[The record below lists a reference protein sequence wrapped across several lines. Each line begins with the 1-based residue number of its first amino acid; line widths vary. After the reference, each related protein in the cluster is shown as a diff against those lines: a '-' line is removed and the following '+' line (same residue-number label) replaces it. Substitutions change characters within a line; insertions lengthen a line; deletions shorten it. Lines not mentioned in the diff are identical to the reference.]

1 MTAQI
6 GAIRATSEPPPAC
19 YFEKAMHRALY
30 ALGSV
35 VAFTVA
41 TAACG
46 IQLTGGKSSAT
57 TDGGTGGS
65 EAGAGDDAGPAD
77 KPTLA
82 VTMTQPPAQVELEKE
97 GILGWIHWGDGDDVK
112 VFDEKAS
119 APGAIP
125 SFEVTGAKDVL
136 TLHDN
141 FTTFRWTNGTPK
153 EADTANRTAVYA
165 LGQAPSFALQRKVDT
180 PRFHLVVYAGLYR
193 AEGLLRATM
202 VAPDGASVSAE
213 ATLVNKEKNGYG
225 RFDIAAT
232 GAVLGAKLD
241 VRWEMVGAADPDSNI
256 TLAAATLAP

>member
-1 MTAQI
+1 
-6 GAIRATSEPPPAC
+6 
-19 YFEKAMHRALY
+19 MHRALY
-30 ALGSV
+30 ALGSA

-57 TDGGTGGS
+57 SDGGSGGN
-65 EAGAGDDAGPAD
+65 EAGAGDDAGPGD
-77 KPTLA
+77 KATLN
-82 VTMTQPPAQVELEKE
+82 VTLTQPAAQVELEKE
-97 GILGWIHWGDGDDVK
+97 GILGWIHWGDGDDAK
-112 VFDEKAS
+112 AFDEKSS
-119 APGAIP
+119 APGVIP
-125 SFEVTGAKDVL
+125 SFEVTGAKDVV

-141 FTTFRWTNGTPK
+141 FTTFRWTNGTPN
-153 EADTANRTAVYA
+153 ETDTANRTAVYA
-165 LGQAPSFALQRKVDT
+165 LGQTPAFALQRKVDT
-180 PRFHLVVYAGLYR
+180 PRFHLVVYAGVFR
-193 AEGLLRATM
+193 AQGLLRATM

-213 ATLVNKEKNGYG
+213 ATLENKEKNGYG